1 MESSEQKNAGVKICI
16 IDDDPFIVE
25 MYMIKLKEQGFV
37 VESAGD
43 GKKGIDKVRE
53 LHPDIILLDV
63 VMPSMDGFEVLRQ
76 IRQET
81 LNPRPKVIFLTNFGQ
96 KEDVERGME
105 LGADDYIIKA
115 HFTPSEVAAKI
126 KTLV

>member
-1 MESSEQKNAGVKICI
+1 
-16 IDDDPFIVE
+16 
-25 MYMIKLKEQGFV
+25 MIKLQEQGFV

-43 GKKGIDKVRE
+43 GKKGMAKVRE

-63 VMPSMDGFEVLRQ
+63 VMPAMDGFEVLRQ
-76 IRQET
+76 IRQEE
-81 LNPRPKVIFLTNFGQ
+81 LIPRPKVIFLTNFGQ